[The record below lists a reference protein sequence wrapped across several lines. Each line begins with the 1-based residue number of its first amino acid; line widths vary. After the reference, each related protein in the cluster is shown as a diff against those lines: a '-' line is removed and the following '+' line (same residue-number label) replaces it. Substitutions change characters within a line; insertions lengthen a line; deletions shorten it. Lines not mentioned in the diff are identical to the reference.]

1 MNIKK
6 MFKSFSKKLKKPM
19 SSKINPKKSE
29 NPTSIYLKIR
39 RDKQLLENQLS
50 KESSKLNE
58 LISQYKRTNNKN
70 LIVDIDRKKIDII
83 RLSHKIKIM
92 EEIIKRYRK
101 KELLEIRILK
111 NRIIE
116 E

>member
-1 MNIKK
+1 MDIKK
-6 MFKSFSKKLKKPM
+6 MFKSFSKKLKKPI
-19 SSKINPKKSE
+19 SSKMNPKKSE

-39 RDKQLLENQLS
+39 PDKQLLENQLS
-50 KESSKLNE
+50 KEISKLNQ

-83 RLSHKIKIM
+83 RLSHKIKMM
-92 EEIIKRYRK
+92 EEIIKRYRT
-101 KELLEIRILK
+101 KELLERRILK

>member
-1 MNIKK
+1 M
-6 MFKSFSKKLKKPM
+6 
-19 SSKINPKKSE
+19 NPKKSE

-39 RDKQLLENQLS
+39 PDKQLLENQLS
-50 KESSKLNE
+50 KEISKLNQ

-83 RLSHKIKIM
+83 RLSHKIKMM
-92 EEIIKRYRK
+92 EEIIKRYRT
-101 KELLEIRILK
+101 KELLERRILK

>member
-1 MNIKK
+1 

-19 SSKINPKKSE
+19 SSKMNSKKLE

-39 RDKQLLENQLS
+39 RDKELLENQLS
-50 KESSKLNE
+50 KEISKLNE

-70 LIVDIDRKKIDII
+70 LIVYIDRKKIDII
-83 RLSHKIKIM
+83 RLYHKIKMM

-101 KELLEIRILK
+101 KELLERRILK

>member
-1 MNIKK
+1 

>member
-1 MNIKK
+1 

-19 SSKINPKKSE
+19 SSKINGKKSE
-29 NPTSIYLKIR
+29 NPSSIYLKIR

-83 RLSHKIKIM
+83 RLSHKIKMM
-92 EEIIKRYRK
+92 EEIIKRYRN
-101 KELLEIRILK
+101 KELLEGRILK